1 MLHADK
7 KNLESDFRVRMLH
20 IREKE
25 LMFFVRNC
33 QNMANLAA
41 LIACMAQSGLIFTKY
56 IDFNLCGQGLV
67 NLHSKELLCA
77 EFTYPIAIF
86 ITMGLCLLC
95 MWVSMLV
102 SLLAPG
108 LALRGP
114 DGSMHECVRMIGE
127 EYEYALAILACALAM
142 FFVSAI
148 LWSWASQHLPVAI
161 VLTIILVAS
170 ARVIWSMTRY
180 TVTSFSIA
188 KGDIVTGQ
196 MTSARSPT
204 RPMWAHGYVRLQEE
218 TSRRMRRPTPTLD
231 QHHPPPK
238 PARVWWGLRLV
249 EHVRAPRAPPPPP
262 LTHAPHLVQLPRN
275 SPTQLTRGS
284 STSNWRCN
292 RQACTRRGRSG
303 EGAARWSA
311 IGRSGLGRWCRAAR
325 PRAQAARSC
334 SGESGPS
341 PALAPPR
348 PRPGPALAPPWPR
361 PSPGPDLN
369 QARAALG
376 AANQRRAASPPLAK
390 ARAR

>member
-1 MLHADK
+1 MAARAALARLVFPRTPLRTMLHADK

-249 EHVRAPRAPPPPP
+249 EHVRALKRGEAVEAPTYSFVTHTRTAETETIEPKQVRADR
-262 LTHAPHLVQLPRN
+262 TRN
-275 SPTQLTRGS
+275 R
-284 STSNWRCN
+284 
-292 RQACTRRGRSG
+292 TRR
-303 EGAARWSA
+303 E
-311 IGRSGLGRWCRAAR
+311 
-325 PRAQAARSC
+325 
-334 SGESGPS
+334 
-341 PALAPPR
+341 
-348 PRPGPALAPPWPR
+348 
-361 PSPGPDLN
+361 N
-369 QARAALG
+369 
-376 AANQRRAASPPLAK
+376 AASPGMIIFCTCYTI
-390 ARAR
+390 

>member
-1 MLHADK
+1 MARTAYRTCELGRARGASRLVFPRTPLRTMLHADK

-218 TSRRMRRPTPTLD
+218 TSRRMRRPTPALD

-249 EHVRAPRAPPPPP
+249 EHVRARDHGLHLRRHQQRRDRAGKHRSRQAAHSKG
-262 LTHAPHLVQLPRN
+262 LRLARDGVLDHR
-275 SPTQLTRGS
+275 RGS
-284 STSNWRCN
+284 DT
-292 RQACTRRGRSG
+292 
-303 EGAARWSA
+303 E
-311 IGRSGLGRWCRAAR
+311 
-325 PRAQAARSC
+325 
-334 SGESGPS
+334 
-341 PALAPPR
+341 
-348 PRPGPALAPPWPR
+348 
-361 PSPGPDLN
+361 
-369 QARAALG
+369 
-376 AANQRRAASPPLAK
+376 
-390 ARAR
+390 

>member
-1 MLHADK
+1 MLYADK

-67 NLHSKELLCA
+67 SLRSKELLCA
-77 EFTYPIAIF
+77 EFTYPIAVF

-127 EYEYALAILACALAM
+127 EYEYALAILACALLM

-170 ARVIWSMTRY
+170 VRIIWSMTRY
-180 TVTSFSIA
+180 TVSSFSIA
-188 KGDIVTGQ
+188 KDDIVTGQ
-196 MTSARSPT
+196 MTSARSLAG
-204 RPMWAHGYVRLQEE
+204 RMRAHGYARLHEE
-218 TSRRMRRPTPTLD
+218 REEPNAPNA
-231 QHHPPPK
+231 HPDATRGSAAHPPPHPPK
-238 PARVWWGLRLV
+238 PAGVWWGLRLV
-249 EHVRAPRAPPPPP
+249 EQVRASSSPPSTHTHTHMHAHTHTHTRAR
-262 LTHAPHLVQLPRN
+262 TRN
-275 SPTQLTRGS
+275 SPVAAGRATRDATGSKPARAASCAFARSGATGIARAPAHGAEQRGS
-284 STSNWRCN
+284 GRKK
-292 RQACTRRGRSG
+292 RGGGRN
-303 EGAARWSA
+303 AARCVGARFCSV
-311 IGRSGLGRWCRAAR
+311 RAD
-325 PRAQAARSC
+325 
-334 SGESGPS
+334 
-341 PALAPPR
+341 PALPWTQPW
-348 PRPGPALAPPWPR
+348 PRPGPALAW
-361 PSPGPDLN
+361 
-369 QARAALG
+369 A
-376 AANQRRAASPPLAK
+376 
-390 ARAR
+390 